1 MGRTRIIRLSEID
14 WTLLTSID
22 PAHIQFINSSI
33 SLKAA
38 IKPGCASDV
47 TRRNELLVGGR
58 RADPLRMPA
67 SVPDAERPVSS
78 PLRRMK
84 SIMFQGAPAR
94 RSARGWWHPIT
105 GGTHCWRCIARRAL
119 SVHRSPGLLYC
130 TCHVASPRYWSSTG
144 EHSDGRTGLPCCQW
158 TRHCTGDRR
167 ISVTPP
173 RHSGRKTADIES
185 LATRPLLVQSVTSV
199 SLLKLAG
206 MSTED

>member
-130 TCHVASPRYWSSTG
+130 RLRATWRRLAIDPVPANTRTDGLVSHVANEP
-144 EHSDGRTGLPCCQW
+144 
-158 TRHCTGDRR
+158 
-167 ISVTPP
+167 
-173 RHSGRKTADIES
+173 DIAPE
-185 LATRPLLVQSVTSV
+185 TDVYQ
-199 SLLKLAG
+199 
-206 MSTED
+206 